1 MSWDEEMRSKGKQK
15 KRGATNVARSLE
27 GLGQS
32 KGMSGGAD
40 YAEADFA
47 CVAGIII
54 ETTRRGG
61 AVSFGLSR
69 DKGAYNVTVFMDG
82 DRRTVWI
89 NGDADLNAE
98 LEKILHFIAALP
110 LD

>member
-1 MSWDEEMRSKGKQK
+1 MSWDEEMRSKKGK
-15 KRGATNVARSLE
+15 KRGATNVARSLD
-27 GLGQS
+27 GLGQA
-32 KGMSGGAD
+32 KGTSGGAD
-40 YAEADFA
+40 YAEADFSF
-47 CVAGIII
+47 VAGIII

-61 AVSFGLSR
+61 AVSLGLSR
-69 DKGAYNVTVFMDG
+69 DKGAYNVTIFMDG

-98 LEKILHFIAALP
+98 LEKILHFMASLP

>member
-1 MSWDEEMRSKGKQK
+1 MSWDEHAREKKKS
-15 KRGATNVARSLE
+15 KRGPTNVARSLD
-27 GLGQS
+27 GLGQA
-32 KGMSGGAD
+32 KGTSGGAD
-40 YAEADFA
+40 YAEADFSF
-47 CVAGIII
+47 VAGIII

-61 AVSFGLSR
+61 AVSLGLSR
-69 DKGAYNVTVFMDG
+69 DKGAYNVTIFMDG

-98 LEKILHFIAALP
+98 LEKILHFMASLP

>member
-1 MSWDEEMRSKGKQK
+1 MGYDGGIGEKKSK

-27 GLGQS
+27 GLGQA
-32 KGMSGGAD
+32 KGTSGGAD
-40 YAEADFA
+40 YAEADFTY
-47 CVAGIII
+47 VAGIII
-54 ETTRRGG
+54 EVTRRGG
-61 AVSFGLSR
+61 AASFGLSR
-69 DKGAYNVTVFMDG
+69 DKGAYNVTIFLDG

-89 NGDADLNAE
+89 NGDADLNHE